1 MSSPVWSTVEKEL
14 PYRNTVFAPGAMES
28 ALVILGFWLAFAG
41 SHTLLSSGW
50 LRPILTEKLGQKYL
64 LVYSAVAL
72 ITFLPLT
79 FYYGSHKHLGP
90 LLWEDG
96 PRPVTYTLM
105 VLAVFFLASSIISPP
120 PGSFIG
126 GGNLAVR
133 GIGKITRHP
142 AFIAFICFGLAH
154 LNVNGYLSDL
164 AFWGGWVLYPPLG
177 AWHQEQRKLREA
189 PEAYQEVLAQTSFI
203 PGLAI
208 LQGRQKFS
216 SGELGWGPWV
226 ATPIG
231 ILLLIQAHPYLAG
244 VSLIKN
250 MNP

>member
-1 MSSPVWSTVEKEL
+1 LKEN
-14 PYRNTVFAPGAMES
+14 YVGAVFAAGAMES

-41 SHTLLSSGW
+41 SHTLLSSSW
-50 LRPILTEKLGQKYL
+50 LRPTLTEKLGQKYL
-64 LVYSAVAL
+64 LAYSAVAL
-72 ITFLPLT
+72 ITFLPMT
-79 FYYGSHKHLGP
+79 IYYGNHKHQGP

-96 PRPVTYTLM
+96 PRPITYTLM
-105 VLAVFFLASSIISPP
+105 ALTVFFLASSFISPP
-120 PGSFIG
+120 PGSLVG
-126 GGNLAVR
+126 GGSLAVR
-133 GIGKITRHP
+133 GISKVTRHP
-142 AFIAFICFGLAH
+142 AFLAFILFGLAH

-164 AFWGGWVLYPPLG
+164 AFWGGWVLYTPLG

-189 PEAYQEVLAQTSFI
+189 PEAYREVLAHTSFI

-216 SGELGWGPWV
+216 LGELGWVPWV

-244 VSLIKN
+244 VSLIKS

>member
-1 MSSPVWSTVEKEL
+1 M
-14 PYRNTVFAPGAMES
+14 
-28 ALVILGFWLAFAG
+28 
-41 SHTLLSSGW
+41 
-50 LRPILTEKLGQKYL
+50 
-64 LVYSAVAL
+64 AVQ
-72 ITFLPLT
+72 
-79 FYYGSHKHLGP
+79 
-90 LLWEDG
+90 
-96 PRPVTYTLM
+96 
-105 VLAVFFLASSIISPP
+105 
-120 PGSFIG
+120 
-126 GGNLAVR
+126 

-142 AFIAFICFGLAH
+142 GFVAFICFGLAH

-164 AFWGGWVLYPPLG
+164 AFWGGWVLYTPFG

-189 PEAYQEVLAQTSFI
+189 PEAYQEVLSKTSFI

-216 SGELGWGPWV
+216 LGELGWAPWV

-250 MNP
+250 MAP